1 VTTPVDPPA
10 VVAVRNHVRFWN
22 AMDRD
27 SWVALFSPAVVFE
40 DPVGSAPKQGKD
52 AVHRSWDNSFKPG
65 RRWTLQ
71 PQQIVGGGS
80 EAAVVMLNSGDLA
93 GRQVRVDSIEVFRVD
108 DSGLI
113 VSVRAFFEQP
123 ADFALSDYFT
133 PDRRD

>member
-1 VTTPVDPPA
+1 VNTPADHPA
-10 VVAVRNHVRFWN
+10 VIAVQNHVRFWN
-22 AMDRD
+22 ALDRD

-40 DPVGSAPKQGKD
+40 DPVGSTPKQGLD
-52 AVHRSWDNSFKPG
+52 AVHGSWDNSFKPG

-80 EAAVVMLNSGDLA
+80 EAAVVMRNEGDLA
-93 GRQVRVDSIEVFRVD
+93 GRRVRVDSIEVFRVN

-113 VSVRAFFEQP
+113 VQVRAFFEQP
-123 ADFALSDYFT
+123 TDFALSDYFT